1 MTSDA
6 RKCKTYGTALID
18 LERRRPIALLKDAKA
33 ETLAEW
39 LKAHPGVKLV
49 SRDRSKTYESGIR
62 IGAPEAIQV
71 ADRFH
76 LLQNLAET
84 LTQVF
89 NTHSQALKAVDEAFS
104 LASVTQTDGTRV
116 VRVPR
121 PSREEEALRAAEQ
134 SRARKLA
141 VYQQVWDLHRSGYKA
156 KAIACQ
162 LGMGVT
168 SVFRYLRS
176 STFPETQQRRSQGQS
191 LVSPYQKYIL
201 QRWNE
206 GCHEALVLFEEIQ
219 KQGYKGSYDTVARY
233 ARRIRQAQGLKP
245 RQRYSIQVLP
255 KVTQPK
261 RLCLTPRR
269 ATWLILRRQDSQQP
283 DDEQLIALLIAQH
296 PDLAA
301 AIELAQGFAQIVRTL
316 TPSQLE
322 GWLIQADSSNLP
334 AFRRFA
340 KRLREDYD
348 AVKAGVTMS
357 VSNGP
362 VEGQINRLK
371 MLKRQMYGR
380 AKIDLLE
387 RRFLLA
393 I

>member
-1 MTSDA
+1 
-6 RKCKTYGTALID
+6 
-18 LERRRPIALLKDAKA
+18 
-33 ETLAEW
+33 
-39 LKAHPGVKLV
+39 
-49 SRDRSKTYESGIR
+49 
-62 IGAPEAIQV
+62 AIHV

-84 LTQVF
+84 LNQVF
-89 NTHSQALKAVDEAFS
+89 NTHNKALKAVDEAFS
-104 LASVTQTDGTRV
+104 LSSVTQTDGTV
-116 VRVPR
+116 IVRVPR
-121 PSREEEALRAAEQ
+121 PSREEQALRLAEQ

-156 KAIACQ
+156 KAIAHQ
-162 LGMGVT
+162 LGIGVT
-168 SVFRYLRS
+168 SVFRYLS
-176 STFPETQQRRSQGQS
+176 TLTFPEPQGRRSRGQS
-191 LVSPYQKYIL
+191 IVSPYQKYLL

-219 KQGYKGSYDTVARY
+219 SQGYKGSYDTVARY
-233 ARRIRQAQGLKP
+233 ARRIRQSQGLKP

-261 RLCLTPRR
+261 KLCLTPRR
-269 ATWLILRRQDSQQP
+269 ATWLVLRKQESQQP
-283 DDEQLIALLIAQH
+283 DDEQLITLLRSQH

-301 AIELAQGFAQIVRTL
+301 AIELAQGFAQIVRQRQ
-316 TPSQLE
+316 PSQFDL
-322 GWLIQADSSNLP
+322 WLVQADSSNLS

-357 VSNGP
+357 ISNGP
-362 VEGQINRLK
+362 VEGHINRLK

-393 I
+393 T